1 MFIKKTMYV
10 LLRANGQFWKII
22 NLVKELFEIEK
33 EKMFVHFKISSYL
46 SHN

>member
-1 MFIKKTMYV
+1 MV
-10 LLRANGQFWKII
+10 ANFEPWSTHFQEII

-33 EKMFVHFKISSYL
+33 EKMFVHFKISSYF